1 MGVFVYVRWSVVAKF
16 CIKVYNMESKEIFA
30 GRFIS
35 DPYVASLL
43 TLVRLKLNGPR
54 IEPIETEMTAQQS
67 KAKTSNGHR
76 LCFYVQLVQTKTN
89 MNSNSTLTLTPTLT
103 LTRNINSL
111 TIFPL
116 KVNTSPRLSSAV
128 IIIISSTFINSA
140 RVTQY
145 HNGAGWRQRLS
156 SAHQI
161 CL

>member
-1 MGVFVYVRWSVVAKF
+1 
-16 CIKVYNMESKEIFA
+16 MESKEIFA

-35 DPYVASLL
+35 DKLPFPYVASLL

-128 IIIISSTFINSA
+128 IIIIISSTFINSA
-140 RVTQY
+140 RVTQC